1 MQVIRLGKFK
11 DRASDRNLET
21 VAVSSYQRGLQA

>member
-11 DRASDRNLET
+11 PDRASDRNLET
-21 VAVSSYQRGLQA
+21 VAVSPYQRGL